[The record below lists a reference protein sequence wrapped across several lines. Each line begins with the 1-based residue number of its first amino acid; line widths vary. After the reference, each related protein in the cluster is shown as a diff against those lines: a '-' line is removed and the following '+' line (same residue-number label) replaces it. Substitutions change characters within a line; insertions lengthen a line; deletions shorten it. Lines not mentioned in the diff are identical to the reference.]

1 MAEAL
6 NVEVREPQGKRAAR
20 RLRSGGAIPGILY
33 GHGEANVSLAVPKL
47 QISTA
52 VRRGS
57 RVVELKGAVNEKAF
71 IRDLQWDVYGVD
83 ILHVDFARVSEHE
96 RITLQVAVE
105 LRGQA
110 PGVKAGGVVELSVH
124 ELEIE
129 CEALRIPEKLEVSIN
144 ELELDGAITAGQV
157 KLPPGVTLVSD
168 PDVVIVHCVQPVDHE
183 EALGGEGGGAE
194 PEVIGRK
201 PDEETEE

>member
-20 RLRSGGAIPGILY
+20 RLRTSGVIPGILY
-33 GHGEANVSLAVPKL
+33 GHGETNVSLAVPKL
-47 QISTA
+47 QIATA
-52 VRRGS
+52 VRRGA

-110 PGVKAGGVVELSVH
+110 PGAKAGGVVELMVH

-129 CEALRIPEKLEVSIN
+129 CEALRIPEKLEVNVN
-144 ELELDGAITAGQV
+144 ELELDGAVTAGQI

-168 PDVVIVHCVQPVDHE
+168 PEAVVVHCVQPVEHDE
-183 EALGGEGGGAE
+183 SLGGEGGAE